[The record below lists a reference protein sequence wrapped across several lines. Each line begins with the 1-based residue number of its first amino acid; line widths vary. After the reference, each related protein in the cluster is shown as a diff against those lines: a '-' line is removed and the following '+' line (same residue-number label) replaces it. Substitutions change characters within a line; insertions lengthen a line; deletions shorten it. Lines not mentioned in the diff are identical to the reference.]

1 MNLRQLRYL
10 QGIAESGYNISRA
23 AERLHTAQ
31 PGISRQIQLLE
42 QELGV
47 SLLLR
52 RGNRIV
58 GVTEAGGEV
67 LEVAQRMLR
76 DADNPD
82 RIPLSLLAL
91 VDGQPAGTV
100 NLIHNDDKTRP
111 HLHPWLAALVVV
123 PERRGQGIGSALV
136 RALLQEARRLGCDEL
151 YLGTDIP
158 GFYERLGA
166 VIHEQLREDHWV
178 MCVSLADS

>member
-1 MNLRQLRYL
+1 MPITIDHLFNHTDCVPLVADWIYNEFWQDKP
-10 QGIAESGYNISRA
+10 GYSPA
-23 AERLHTAQ
+23 TFDAL
-31 PGISRQIQLLE
+31 
-42 QELGV
+42 
-47 SLLLR
+47 
-52 RGNRIV
+52 
-58 GVTEAGGEV
+58 
-67 LEVAQRMLR
+67 LR

-82 RIPLSLLAL
+82 RIRLSLLVL

-100 NLIHNDDKTRP
+100 NLIHKDDKTRP
-111 HLHPWLAALVVV
+111 PLHPWLAALVVV